1 MRIWFKEIS
10 GTHLVRD
17 ITIEDYS
24 EDSRTHKIMN
34 ALDEACHELDL
45 ARPIW
50 LDGTINDFKRTAR
63 ARFTQDAFVEELPFD
78 YLEIHVIEEDY

>member
-34 ALDEACHELDL
+34 ALDEACHELDQTYM
-45 ARPIW
+45 AR
-50 LDGTINDFKRTAR
+50 R
-63 ARFTQDAFVEELPFD
+63 D
-78 YLEIHVIEEDY
+78 Y